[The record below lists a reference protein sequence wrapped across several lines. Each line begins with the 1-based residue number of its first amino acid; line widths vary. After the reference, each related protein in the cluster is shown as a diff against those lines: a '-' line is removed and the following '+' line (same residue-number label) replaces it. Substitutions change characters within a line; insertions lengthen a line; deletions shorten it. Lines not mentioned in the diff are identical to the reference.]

1 MPFEPQSPHSDPSAQ
16 RSAAAL
22 DHDRTTAALLY
33 LLVQAATR
41 GACMPML
48 FAIGQH
54 LERLA
59 ANRET
64 GSHTRGTAL
73 RLHELW
79 LRALADAARAGPAD
93 AAARPGVP
101 AAPGRRAH

>member
-1 MPFEPQSPHSDPSAQ
+1 MSFESQIPHPDPTAQ
-16 RSAAAL
+16 RSAAAI
-22 DHDRTTAALLY
+22 DQDRTTAALLY
-33 LLVQAATR
+33 LLVQTATR
-41 GACMPML
+41 GACTPML

-59 ANRET
+59 ANRDT
-64 GSHTRGTAL
+64 GSYTRGTAL

-79 LRALADAARAGPAD
+79 LRALADAAPAD
-93 AAARPGVP
+93 PAGDGSRPGVP